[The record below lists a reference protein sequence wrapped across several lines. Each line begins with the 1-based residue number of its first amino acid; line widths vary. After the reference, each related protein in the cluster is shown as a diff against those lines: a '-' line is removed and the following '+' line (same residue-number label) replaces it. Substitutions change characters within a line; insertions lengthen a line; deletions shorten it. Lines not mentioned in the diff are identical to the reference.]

1 MAKKSRY
8 DMLQEEA
15 RRHGLWL
22 RKYSPGDG
30 VTRYRFMRK
39 NVSYFA
45 DDGIFTALG
54 IGQAETWLAG
64 YRRRR

>member
-1 MAKKSRY
+1 MAKKGRY
-8 DMLQEEA
+8 DELQAEA
-15 RRHGLWL
+15 RRYGLWV
-22 RKYSPGDG
+22 RKYAPGDG

-45 DDGIFTALG
+45 DNGIFTALG
-54 IGQAETWLAG
+54 ISQAETWLSG

>member
-1 MAKKSRY
+1 MARKSRY
-8 DMLQEEA
+8 DLLQEEA

-54 IGQAETWLAG
+54 ISQAETWLSG